1 MSSSGSTTSTSTWS
15 PHEVVRR
22 LADEDLVLGRGLLE
36 SRGDVD
42 RIARRQLLVGRR
54 IGVGHDLAGVDAR
67 PIRELDA
74 VEAQELLV
82 ELGQLL
88 LHAVGR
94 TDRAQRVVLVGP
106 RDPEHG
112 HDRVAD
118 VLLDRPAVALD
129 LGGHDREVA
138 LLDLTHRL
146 LVDPLGERGRAL
158 QVDEDEG
165 RGLAHLPGRQR
176 GRECRA
182 AEPAQPEPRRVLLA
196 AVRTRDDVHA
206 PESTGPRRDARARTM
221 SRMAGRTGDT
231 SLAHDALRECRL
243 FAGLDAPI
251 LNIVAAA
258 LRPRRFRRGETIFHA
273 DDPGDA
279 LFIVTS
285 GRVKITIPPGDGSEP
300 AILTTIAPGGF
311 FGELALLDGAARSAT
326 AVALVAVET
335 QVLRRDAFDQ
345 LVDEQPALRRALFEA
360 LATEIRRLTVQFGD
374 LHFLDL
380 PGRLARHLLRSLPG
394 GDDGAS
400 REAPLAGGE
409 QRLPWPYT
417 QGELAGMIGG
427 SRQSVNRLLADFVAQ
442 GLLRFEGDD
451 LVIPDAARLAAAARR

>member
-1 MSSSGSTTSTSTWS
+1 M
-15 PHEVVRR
+15 
-22 LADEDLVLGRGLLE
+22 
-36 SRGDVD
+36 
-42 RIARRQLLVGRR
+42 
-54 IGVGHDLAGVDAR
+54 
-67 PIRELDA
+67 
-74 VEAQELLV
+74 
-82 ELGQLL
+82 
-88 LHAVGR
+88 
-94 TDRAQRVVLVGP
+94 
-106 RDPEHG
+106 
-112 HDRVAD
+112 
-118 VLLDRPAVALD
+118 
-129 LGGHDREVA
+129 GGMV
-138 LLDLTHRL
+138 
-146 LVDPLGERGRAL
+146 
-158 QVDEDEG
+158 
-165 RGLAHLPGRQR
+165 
-176 GRECRA
+176 
-182 AEPAQPEPRRVLLA
+182 
-196 AVRTRDDVHA
+196 
-206 PESTGPRRDARARTM
+206 
-221 SRMAGRTGDT
+221 GRTGDT
-231 SLAHDALRECRL
+231 SLAHDALHECRL
-243 FAGLDAPI
+243 FAGLDESI
-251 LNIVAAA
+251 LSIVAAA

-400 REAPLAGGE
+400 WEAPVLGGE